1 MNDDPTQLFPET
13 HWKRYAT
20 ERVSSPIRKA
30 EKVMLVGALHIEI
43 RGPVAPGVE
52 GQNVTPVVVP
62 ALG

>member
-20 ERVSSPIRKA
+20 ERVRTPIRKA
-30 EKVMLVGALHIEI
+30 EKVMLVGALHIEM
-43 RGPVAPGVE
+43 RGPVASGAE
-52 GQNVTPVVVP
+52 AQTVTPVVVP